1 MGAYAHDR
9 KQRASTGVWIEE
21 YSMCHIP
28 QGLLTGPWFQN
39 TGIGGPSGQWLLPEE
54 TLLMVSSGR
63 MELLDEDGFE
73 MGVLGAWGAC
83 IEAAGGVNTYLVFNP
98 FGKWVDLI

>member
-1 MGAYAHDR
+1 M
-9 KQRASTGVWIEE
+9 S
-21 YSMCHIP
+21 HIP
-28 QGLLTGPWFQN
+28 QKLCTGPWFQN
-39 TGIGGPSGQWLLPEE
+39 TGVGGPSGQWLLPEE

-83 IEAAGGVNTYLVFNP
+83 IESAGGVNTYLVF
-98 FGKWVDLI
+98 